1 MRFRLSSFGRRRATR
16 GLQRRRRVVL
26 HLEALEARRVPGFL
40 AGQDYDVG
48 IHPSALAWGDFNGD
62 GVPDLAVANGGSA
75 TVSVLLG
82 NGDGSFQAARDYA
95 VPANPGALAV
105 GDFTGDGRQ
114 DLVVV
119 SPSFGGSVSV
129 LLSNGDGSFQ
139 PARTI
144 ATEPYPV
151 AVAVGDFTGD
161 GILDLAVAL
170 RYSDAVAL
178 FRGNGD
184 GTFQP
189 PRFVAAGNNLLA
201 IAAADF
207 NGDGHLDLAVTDAS
221 RNEVQILLG
230 NGDGTFQ
237 APRRSAAGNPVAVAV
252 GDFNGDGIQDLAVA
266 TSSSNSSGFVSVLLG
281 NGDGS
286 FQPARTI
293 SFGALHAPVSVAVG
307 DFNGDGTP
315 DLAASVYSNS
325 GGFVSVL
332 LGNGDGSFQ
341 PAHTFATE
349 SASTVLAE
357 GDFNGDGNAD
367 LAVANQ
373 SSNNVS
379 LFLGTGDGGFQ
390 TAYTI
395 GGVPTA
401 SVVVGDFNGDGIPD
415 LAAGGGSAV
424 SVLLGNGDGS
434 FQPAHTFA
442 AGPYSNSVAVG
453 DFNGDGILDLAVVNG
468 ISGTVSVL
476 LGNGDGSFQ
485 PAQTFATGPY
495 PMAVAVGDFNGD
507 GIQDLAVTDYGDF
520 YGNGSDVSILLGNGD
535 GTFQP
540 AHTFAAGDHAGNL
553 AVGDFNGD
561 GIPDLAVVGSTYPN
575 GTVSVLLG
583 NGDGSFQPAQTF
595 QTPSGPNFVA
605 VGDFNGDG
613 IPDLAVAGY
622 ASGFV
627 SVLLGNGDGSFQ
639 PARSVV
645 TGGHWET
652 VAVGDFNGDGIL
664 DLAVL
669 NPHLGQPDDVQIL
682 LGNGDGS
689 FQSVAPSYR
698 AGSVDGLAVADFNGD
713 GAPDLAAWDFT
724 TVAILLN
731 DGRWPAGAGGAAYRP
746 PAKGHAPHP
755 IHAGT
760 RFPRPEELLRQVALG
775 LVGSGAVP
783 RTLPATAPVKA
794 SLPDPSLRAPAASRA
809 EIEPR
814 HPDPTAFPLA
824 GAGRPRLTP
833 DWFGGDLE
841 GALVDLDLGGAE
853 PGRLSVCSR
862 SPSPLWGR
870 GVGERGGVCAGA
882 MQSIPLTP
890 DPTGGLTPSARRRR
904 GLSE

>member
-1 MRFRLSSFGRRRATR
+1 MRFRLSLFGRRRAPR
-16 GLQRRRRVVL
+16 GLQRRWRVAL
-26 HLEALEARRVPGFL
+26 HLEALEARRVPGLL

-48 IHPSALAWGDFNGD
+48 IHPSAIAWGDFNGD
-62 GVPDLAVANGGSA
+62 GIPDLAVANSGSA

-82 NGDGSFQAARDYA
+82 TGDGSFQSARDYA

-105 GDFTGDGRQ
+105 GDLTGDGRQ

-119 SPSFGGSVSV
+119 SPYFGGSVSA

-151 AVAVGDFTGD
+151 AVVVGDFTGD

-170 RYSDAVAL
+170 RYSDAVAM

-252 GDFNGDGIQDLAVA
+252 GDFNGDGIPDLAVV

-325 GGFVSVL
+325 GSFVSVL

-341 PAHTFATE
+341 PAHTFATGDFPGK
-349 SASTVLAE
+349 VVV

-395 GGVPTA
+395 GGVSAP
-401 SVVVGDFNGDGIPD
+401 VVVGDFNGDGIPD
-415 LAAGGGSAV
+415 LVAGGGGAV
-424 SVLLGNGDGS
+424 SVLLGNGDGT

-442 AGPYSNSVAVG
+442 AGPSFSVAVG
-453 DFNGDGILDLAVVNG
+453 DFNGDRILDLAVVNG

-485 PAQTFATGPY
+485 PAHTFATGPY
-495 PMAVAVGDFNGD
+495 PEGVAVGDFNGD
-507 GIQDLAVTDYGDF
+507 GIPDLAVTDYGDF
-520 YGNGSDVSILLGNGD
+520 YGNESDVSVLLGNGD
-535 GTFQP
+535 GSFQP

-553 AVGDFNGD
+553 VVGDFNGD
-561 GIPDLAVVGSTYPN
+561 GILDLAVAN
-575 GTVSVLLG
+575 GNTLSVLLG
-583 NGDGSFQPAQTF
+583 NGDGSFQPAQTVK
-595 QTPSGPNFVA
+595 TPSGLVA

-645 TGGHWET
+645 TGHPFQT

-669 NPHLGQPDDVQIL
+669 NSHLGQPDDVQIL

-698 AGSVDGLAVADFNGD
+698 AGYVDGLAVGDFNGD
-713 GAPDLAAWDFT
+713 GLPDLAVTDASGNR
-724 TVAILLN
+724 VVILLN
-731 DGRWPAGAGGAAYRP
+731 DGRWPAGAGGAAYRS
-746 PAKGHAPHP
+746 PAKGHAPRP
-755 IHAGT
+755 VHAGA

-775 LVGSGAVP
+775 PAGSGAIP
-783 RTLPATAPVKA
+783 PTLPAPALVKA
-794 SLPDPSLRAPAASRA
+794 SLPDRVPATGLA

-814 HPDPTAFPLA
+814 PPDPAAFPLT
-824 GAGRPRLTP
+824 GEGRPRLPTP
-833 DWFGGDLE
+833 DWLGGDFE
-841 GALVDLDLGGAE
+841 
-853 PGRLSVCSR
+853 
-862 SPSPLWGR
+862 
-870 GVGERGGVCAGA
+870 
-882 MQSIPLTP
+882 
-890 DPTGGLTPSARRRR
+890 
-904 GLSE
+904 

>member
-1 MRFRLSSFGRRRATR
+1 MRFRLGWFGRRRATR
-16 GLQRRRRVVL
+16 GLPRYWRVAL

-48 IHPSALAWGDFNGD
+48 VRPSAIAWGDFNGD
-62 GVPDLAVANGGSA
+62 GIPDLAVANSGSA

-95 VPANPGALAV
+95 VPPNPGALAV

-119 SPSFGGSVSV
+119 SPNFGGSVSV
-129 LLSNGDGSFQ
+129 LLSNGDGTFQ

-144 ATEPYPV
+144 ATEPYPD
-151 AVAVGDFTGD
+151 AVAVGDFNGD
-161 GILDLAVAL
+161 GTLDLAVAL
-170 RYSDAVAL
+170 RYSDAVAI

-189 PRFVAAGNNLLA
+189 PQSVAAGSDLLA

-207 NGDGHLDLAVTDAS
+207 NGDGSLDLAVTDAS

-230 NGDGTFQ
+230 NGDGSFQ
-237 APRRSAAGNPVAVAV
+237 APRRFAAGNNPSSVVV
-252 GDFNGDGIQDLAVA
+252 GDFNGDGIPDLAV
-266 TSSSNSSGFVSVLLG
+266 TGSSNSSGFVSVLLG

-293 SFGALHAPVSVAVG
+293 SFGTLRTPVSLAVG
-307 DFNGDGTP
+307 DFNGDGIL
-315 DLAASVYSNS
+315 DLAASVYSNG

-332 LGNGDGSFQ
+332 LGNGDGSFRLFR
-341 PAHTFATE
+341 TFVTE
-349 SASTVLAE
+349 SNSSFLVE
-357 GDFNGDGNAD
+357 GDFNGDGNTD

-379 LFLGTGDGGFQ
+379 EFLGTGDGDFQ

-395 GGVPTA
+395 GGVPAA

-424 SVLLGNGDGS
+424 SVLLGTGDGS
-434 FQPAHTFA
+434 FQPAQTFA
-442 AGPYSNSVAVG
+442 AGPSPLDVAVG
-453 DFNGDGILDLAVVNG
+453 DFNGDGIPDLAVVNAG
-468 ISGTVSVL
+468 SGTVSVL

-485 PAQTFATGPY
+485 AARTFATGPY
-495 PMAVAVGDFNGD
+495 PMALAVGDFNGD
-507 GIQDLAVTDYGDF
+507 GIPDLAVTDYGDF
-520 YGNGSDVSILLGNGD
+520 YGNGGDVSVLLGNGD
-535 GTFQP
+535 GSFQP
-540 AHTFAAGDHAGNL
+540 AHTFATGDGTGNL

-561 GIPDLAVVGSTYPN
+561 GIPDLAVVNFTYPN

-595 QTPSGPNFVA
+595 QTPSDPVFVA

-613 IPDLAVAGY
+613 ILDLAVSGY

-627 SVLLGNGDGSFQ
+627 SVLLGNGDGTFQ

-645 TGGHWET
+645 TGRWET

-669 NPHLGQPDDVQIL
+669 NPHLGQPNDVQIL

-689 FQSVAPSYR
+689 FQSDAPSYR
-698 AGSVDGLAVADFNGD
+698 AGSVSSLAVADFNGD
-713 GAPDLAAWDFT
+713 GAPDLAAVDFT

-731 DGRWPAGAGGAAYRP
+731 DGRWPTGAGGAAHRP
-746 PAKGHAPHP
+746 PANGHAPHP
-755 IHAGT
+755 VHART
-760 RFPRPEELLRQVALG
+760 RFPRPEERLRQVALEP
-775 LVGSGAVP
+775 VDSGAVP
-783 RTLPATAPVKA
+783 PTLPAPAPVKA
-794 SLPDPSLRAPAASRA
+794 SLPDPSPRAPAASFVA
-809 EIEPR
+809 IEPR
-814 HPDPTAFPLA
+814 HPDPVAFPLTA
-824 GAGRPRLTP
+824 EGRPRLPTP
-833 DWFGGDLE
+833 DWLGGDLE
-841 GALVDLDLGGAE
+841 GALADLDL
-853 PGRLSVCSR
+853 
-862 SPSPLWGR
+862 
-870 GVGERGGVCAGA
+870 VGEQRLEG
-882 MQSIPLTP
+882 
-890 DPTGGLTPSARRRR
+890 
-904 GLSE
+904 